1 MEKKDDFDIWFLAHK
16 LDKSYGFCFG
26 LWPPSK
32 SVQSVLFT

>member
-16 LDKSYGFCFG
+16 LDKSYGFL